1 MPLRAASGL
10 QRTRRRKKSQER
22 SRKRRRE
29 GGEHTENDQVE
40 FASVFSVSPAPNNP
54 HVFSHQETL
63 SISPKHHLP
72 HECASPSGG
81 LTPGW
86 QCENPHSQCS
96 EFTLGSGSS
105 FPKDFGPEKPSS
117 SRLLC
122 SRWLFVSREKQW
134 PPQHWESAF
143 SLPPA

>member
-22 SRKRRRE
+22 SRKCRRE
-29 GGEHTENDQVE
+29 GGKHTENGQVE
-40 FASVFSVSPAPNNP
+40 FGSVFSVSSAPTNP

-63 SISPKHHLP
+63 SIGPRHQLP
-72 HECASPSGG
+72 HECASSSGG
-81 LTPGW
+81 LAPEW
-86 QCENPHSQCS
+86 QCGNPRSQCS

-105 FPKDFGPEKPSS
+105 YPEDFGPKKPSS
-117 SRLLC
+117 SRPLC
-122 SRWLFVSREKQW
+122 SRWLFDPREKRW